1 MDRNDSLEQWDNE
14 RLREIAKDLGGQL
27 ESSKIKLRQLFDAYI
42 KTRLDYSGS
51 WGNLSKERRREVII
65 HEIEEELGWKI

>member
-1 MDRNDSLEQWDNE
+1 MDQELEMWDNE
-14 RLREIAKDLGGQL
+14 RLREIAKDLGAQL
-27 ESSKIKLRQLFDAYI
+27 DLSKGKLQQLFNAYI

-51 WGNLSKERRREVII
+51 WGNLSQERRREVIV